1 VFREI
6 RVVHSFHKLLK
17 EVKRKSYR
25 RRKGV
30 LREKE
35 LGEQEEGRDSRS
47 KSEAKGRFG
56 CWNKMCLTLPFEF

>member
-1 VFREI
+1 
-6 RVVHSFHKLLK
+6 
-17 EVKRKSYR
+17 
-25 RRKGV
+25 